1 MKISRKRGLGAEGR
15 GAGGRG
21 PDISNRLK
29 IEGLSDIY
37 LSLFFGDDINFNRH
51 DTEYTI
57 KMKPPRISVY

>member
-1 MKISRKRGLGAEGR
+1 MGR

-57 KMKPPRISVY
+57 KIKSPRISVY